1 MSLMGLV
8 SRALPVQTACVT
20 ARDMKGGPSRPAIRC
35 GPQTAAS
42 CCCQSDGGERFG
54 RNRFSSSARVRI
66 VRSAISPKWH
76 AQTEFVTSSLVCS
89 TLGKEVPPALG
100 REPFALMQGPTVAKL
115 AMEASRRH
123 YLHEPRRRPH
133 STFIVV
139 RHLHFPGNRG
149 FGVRNELCSHI
160 DYSLCSLEAAR
171 LKRRRCVIEVSMV
184 GLLYA
189 FHPAAC
195 RARPCVALSAGVRA
209 GRTPAHGRFMR
220 VALASVPV
228 GTMDRHSAGGR
239 VARPVVAPIAIAGS
253 DGVVIR
259 AVAAVG
265 SSRSVSCVAMC
276 PSVDACNAHGC

>member
-1 MSLMGLV
+1 MPTRDGGGGDSKRRHVAETITSHVRSSGSDTHTATCTL
-8 SRALPVQTACVT
+8 LPVLCAQAH
-20 ARDMKGGPSRPAIRC
+20 RGEGGTFGCEPSP
-35 GPQTAAS
+35 
-42 CCCQSDGGERFG
+42 
-54 RNRFSSSARVRI
+54 
-66 VRSAISPKWH
+66 
-76 AQTEFVTSSLVCS
+76 
-89 TLGKEVPPALG
+89 
-100 REPFALMQGPTVAKL
+100 LMQGQAVAKL

-123 YLHEPRRRPH
+123 YLHEPRRRPQ

-149 FGVRNELCSHI
+149 FGVRDELCSHI

-184 GLLYA
+184 GLLYV

-195 RARPCVALSAGVRA
+195 RARPCLALSAGVWA

-220 VALASVPV
+220 VALASVPA

-239 VARPVVAPIAIAGS
+239 MARPVVAPIAIARS

-265 SSRSVSCVAMC
+265 SSCSVSCVAMC